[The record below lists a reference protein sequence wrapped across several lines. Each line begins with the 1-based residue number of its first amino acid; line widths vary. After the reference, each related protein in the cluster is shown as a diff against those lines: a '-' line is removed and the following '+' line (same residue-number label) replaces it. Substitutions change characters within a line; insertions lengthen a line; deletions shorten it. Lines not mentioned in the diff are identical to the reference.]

1 MEYSGKFNFKKALE
15 ITMDSRNILRVMR
28 LISLQLMK
36 MISRTV
42 IPLHLNWVNKIIVQ
56 SQKEFASIAYV
67 EWDCQGDC
75 QTNERH
81 I

>member
-1 MEYSGKFNFKKALE
+1 
-15 ITMDSRNILRVMR
+15 MR

-67 EWDCQGDC
+67 EWDRQGDC